1 MYMVKRVFKN
11 KRLIRNLFILAGLVI
26 VGFFV
31 WRAFFSR
38 TSLLEGN
45 DAPDVSVAQETS
57 QAPDVSVAQPTSQGP
72 TQAVAQPTTQGP
84 TQAVAQPTTQGS
96 ATATC
101 PPGAG
106 PPGRSTI
113 TKTYPDE
120 KDARLPIPP
129 GTGNCTDFKK
139 DWTPIFDGSPTLHC
153 QFPDWR
159 PARAAC
165 NQHIP
170 TWENCAEGQK
180 QYNACINS

>member
-1 MYMVKRVFKN
+1 MTGDTLNINIMYMAKRVFKN

-45 DAPDVSVAQETS
+45 DAPDGSVAQETS
-57 QAPDVSVAQPTSQGP
+57 QAPDVSVAQTTS
-72 TQAVAQPTTQGP
+72 QGP

-113 TKTYPDE
+113 NKTYPD
-120 KDARLPIPP
+120 KIDAIPLSNDKRCIEVF
-129 GTGNCTDFKK
+129 GDNWSTDYSGN
-139 DWTPIFDGSPTLHC
+139 GVQMC
-153 QFPDWR
+153 QFKNWSQT
-159 PARAAC
+159 RAAC

-170 TWENCAEGQK
+170 TWENCANGQA
-180 QYNACINS
+180 QYDACIRS